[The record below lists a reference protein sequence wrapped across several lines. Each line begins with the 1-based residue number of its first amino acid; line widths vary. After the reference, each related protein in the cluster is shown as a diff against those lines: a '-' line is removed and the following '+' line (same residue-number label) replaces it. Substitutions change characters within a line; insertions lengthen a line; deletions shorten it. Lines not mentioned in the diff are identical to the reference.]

1 MDDSNTPDST
11 HTPGDQSQSTPGGSY
26 EPVWTFRGYKMR
38 PSEFNTAMTHY
49 YRAEIQRSNVWRSR
63 LDTTTNWAVVTV
75 AASVTFVFAAP
86 QNHWGVFLLVMLLA
100 TLFLFIE
107 ARRYRYYELW
117 SLRARLM
124 ETDFFAAMLVPP
136 FAPHAE
142 WNETLAESLLQPEFP
157 ISRLEAIGRRLRNN
171 YLAIFAILQAAI
183 LMKLYLHPT
192 EAQSLAE
199 LVSRAGI
206 GPLYGGMVLA
216 LGGGFLIMLFLI
228 AYITRDLHEGSGEV
242 LPKYDMEDL
251 LGNLWSA
258 NGQEKQGTQS
268 GTIRSRLSV
277 RKRRRQQVMALVVAA
292 DPDKVADRVIREMKR
307 GVTSLRG
314 RGMYLKQDREVLL
327 IALTVTEIEQ
337 LKIIVREEDSHAF
350 ITVIPANEIVGEGFI
365 PLEEKH

>member
-1 MDDSNTPDST
+1 MTESGESGPKKPPSGEETAS
-11 HTPGDQSQSTPGGSY
+11 PGAAY

-38 PSEFNTAMTHY
+38 PSEFNTAMVHY

-75 AASVTFVFAAP
+75 AASITFVFAAP

-100 TLFLFIE
+100 TLFLSIE

-157 ISRLEAIGRRLRNN
+157 ISRLEALGRRLRNN
-171 YLAIFAILQAAI
+171 YLAIFAILEAAI
-183 LMKLYLHPT
+183 IMKLYLHPT
-192 EAQSLAE
+192 EPQSVAE

-206 GPLYGGMVLA
+206 GPLHGGMVLGISLA
-216 LGGGFLIMLFLI
+216 FLLSLALI
-228 AYITRDLHEGSGEV
+228 AFITRDLHEASGEV
-242 LPKYDMEDL
+242 LPKYDVEDF
-251 LGNLWSA
+251 LGNLWPSNA
-258 NGQEKQGTQS
+258 NGKTS
-268 GTIRSRLSV
+268 LSRSALSRLSV
-277 RKRRRQQVMALVVAA
+277 RKRRRQQVMALVVVA

-307 GVTSLRG
+307 GATALHG
-314 RGMYLKQDREVLL
+314 RGMFMKQEREVLL

-337 LKIIVREEDSHAF
+337 LKLIVKEEDPHAF
-350 ITVIPANEIVGEGFI
+350 ITVIPANEIVGQGFV
-365 PLEEKH
+365 PLEEGR